1 MTHEEKI
8 KVLHRAIEDR
18 IKATKELREKIS
30 VWESEIIE
38 MQEELNELQSEALF
52 YNLKGHLTAIKN
64 FCKVAK
70 CANCPFNA
78 GTGKCYLTLHAPLF
92 WEIK

>member
-8 KVLHRAIEDR
+8 KVLKRAIEDR
-18 IKATKELREKIS
+18 TKATKELREKIS

-64 FCKVAK
+64 FCEVARCETCPYRERNV
-70 CANCPFNA
+70 CAFTQHVPE
-78 GTGKCYLTLHAPLF
+78 F
-92 WEIK
+92 WVIK

>member
-8 KVLHRAIEDR
+8 KVLKRAIEDR
-18 IKATKELREKIS
+18 TKATKELREKIN

-38 MQEELNELQSEALF
+38 MREELNELQSEALF

-70 CANCPFNA
+70 CVNCPYDEGNA
-78 GTGKCYLTLHAPLF
+78 CALTHHIPEF
-92 WEIK
+92 WRIK